1 MNYREFGNK
10 GLKISEIVFGAGAVG
25 GLIIR
30 KDPDTRHQAFEE
42 ALKLGI
48 NWVDTAP
55 AYGDGL
61 SEQHL
66 GEILPSFSDYE
77 LYISS
82 KIQIRQEHLSD
93 ISGTI
98 KKSLENTL
106 RRLNRESIDLI
117 QLHTPVTEVRGS
129 FKGSASHNS
138 LGINDVLGKKGVLEG
153 LSELKQTGITRL
165 VGFTGFGDTTAL
177 KKMARTEEFDSIQ
190 VYYNVLNPSAGTK
203 VPDIFTAHDYDRIID
218 DCYAAGM
225 GILNIRSLAAG
236 AITGNSVGGST
247 AALSPGSTSSADE
260 SRAEMLRE
268 SLQISAS
275 EAVNLSIQYVLEN
288 KKISGVVV
296 GFSEIDH
303 IYQASEASG
312 HRLSETQLHKLKG
325 LHDKDFLSHN

>member
-10 GLKISEIVFGAGAVG
+10 GFKISEIVFGAGAVG

-98 KKSLENTL
+98 KKSLEK
-106 RRLNRESIDLI
+106 
-117 QLHTPVTEVRGS
+117 GS
-129 FKGSASHNS
+129 FRKSNCHYAWQHYKKCCHWQGSPTEIREE
-138 LGINDVLGKKGVLEG
+138 INIKKINTE
-153 LSELKQTGITRL
+153 SKY
-165 VGFTGFGDTTAL
+165 
-177 KKMARTEEFDSIQ
+177 KKRQ
-190 VYYNVLNPSAGTK
+190 Y
-203 VPDIFTAHDYDRIID
+203 
-218 DCYAAGM
+218 
-225 GILNIRSLAAG
+225 
-236 AITGNSVGGST
+236 
-247 AALSPGSTSSADE
+247 PGS
-260 SRAEMLRE
+260 
-268 SLQISAS
+268 
-275 EAVNLSIQYVLEN
+275 
-288 KKISGVVV
+288 
-296 GFSEIDH
+296 
-303 IYQASEASG
+303 
-312 HRLSETQLHKLKG
+312 
-325 LHDKDFLSHN
+325 